1 MIVVIATE
9 NEKSPAYS
17 EVLDPLKDKWFVF
30 TPGEKTEA
38 QILSLKPNVVVV
50 SHPDAVAQCKAFREA
65 GGREREF
72 RILALLPEEKAHES
86 ILARVEGADSC
97 LVLPANGNVLRHAIK
112 NELVAAR
119 RTVEAY
125 ALINTKTVIGKRYEL
140 KKLLGIGLRA
150 SVFLAYDRVL
160 GRSVTFKLLR
170 KMILNYPEV
179 IGEYLSEAN
188 KMLQLESPF
197 LAKLTEIGDWAGTP
211 FLVYD
216 VPEAKNLYEILRDKE
231 ITEDRIQRIGLA
243 VVRALI
249 EMKHAGIL
257 HFNIKPENILCIGG
271 ICFLIDFGLVSLVEA
286 PLNNSCF
293 PYWGDSA
300 YASPE
305 FFSPVVTLTSR
316 SDIYSL
322 GVLMHTLATRANPYM
337 GCHYLIA
344 EKRHF
349 MPELMALPSD
359 KFTQNFIITVEAMT
373 TIRPSA
379 RPRLRDL
386 EVIFSQGIALAA
398 AKVPQSQDRML
409 NSDQRFKEGEDEHD
423 TEETRE
429 MLKTTDTSSIVRS
442 RSIRNYPP
450 PVREPEI
457 KDLPSLFKYLLKR
470 PKRTLSVLLLGTALT
485 LGGFYLGKRELKPI
499 YFHQGPLTMFTCYN
513 GHSHPLRTLDFR
525 TVRCPR
531 CKDRTSAS
539 YTCRK
544 CKKVFGLSL
553 WPLRDMTEEECVDFE
568 KKLVVCPFCKSPD
581 IYPTPLPDKNKNAG
595 NAKAGGKR

>member
-17 EVLDPLKDKWFVF
+17 EVLDPLKDKWFF
-30 TPGEKTEA
+30 FSPGEKTDA
-38 QILSLKPNVVVV
+38 QILSLKPNVILV
-50 SHPDAVAQCKAFREA
+50 SHKDAVAHCKALLEA
-65 GGREREF
+65 GGHDREF
-72 RILALLPEEKAHES
+72 RILALLPEENANDT

-97 LVLPANGNVLRHAIK
+97 LALPVNGNVLRHAIK
-112 NELVAAR
+112 NEMVAAR
-119 RTVEAY
+119 RTLEAHSI
-125 ALINTKTVIGKRYEL
+125 INTKTIVGKRYEL
-140 KKLLGIGLRA
+140 KKLLGIGLRS

-179 IGEYLSEAN
+179 IGEYLTEAN
-188 KMLQLESPF
+188 KLLQLESPF
-197 LAKLTEIGDWAGTP
+197 LARLIEIGDWNGTP

-216 VPEAKNLYEILRDKE
+216 VPEAKNLYELLRDKE
-231 ITEDRIQRIGLA
+231 VTEDRIQRIGLS

-300 YASPE
+300 YSSPE
-305 FFSPVVTLTSR
+305 FFSPAVTLTAR

-322 GVLMHTLATRANPYM
+322 GVVLHTLATRSNPFM
-337 GCHYLIA
+337 GYHYLIA

-349 MPELMALPSD
+349 IPDLLAIPRD

-373 TIRPSA
+373 LIRPSA

-386 EVIFSQGIALAA
+386 EVIFSQAIALAG
-398 AKVPQSQDRML
+398 AKVPQVQEKML
-409 NSDQRFKEGEDEHD
+409 NSDRRFKEHEEEHD
-423 TEETRE
+423 AEESKE
-429 MLKTTDTSSIVRS
+429 FLKNTDTSSIVRS

-450 PVREPEI
+450 PPKEPEV
-457 KDLPSLFKYLLKR
+457 KDLPSLFQYLWKR
-470 PKRTLSVLLLGTALT
+470 KKLVTTILVMTTLLLV
-485 LGGFYLGKRELKPI
+485 GGYYLGKREVKPI
-499 YFHQGPLTMFTCYN
+499 YFHQGPLTMFTCYS
-513 GHSHPLRTLDFR
+513 GHSQPLRTLDYR
-525 TVRCPR
+525 TVKCPR
-531 CKDRTSAS
+531 CGDRTSPS
-539 YTCRK
+539 YTCNK
-544 CKKVFGLSL
+544 CKKTFGLSL
-553 WPLRDMTEEECVDFE
+553 WPLRDMTEDECKDFE
-568 KKLVVCPFCKSPD
+568 KKLSVCPFCKSTD
-581 IYPTPLPDKNKNAG
+581 IHPTPLPVKKPETSKSG
-595 NAKAGGKR
+595 RKR